1 MGTIAI
7 VVIVITIVV
16 ALFILGGAVWFAWD
30 SDKRVKTFA
39 RSTDLV
45 PGKPGRAP
53 EDWTSATST
62 EALLHQRIRY
72 AIADVHANPA
82 IPHDADLVAA
92 RDRLDDAVFD
102 LDDKLIAAAELSDDD
117 DKRARL
123 SSAESA
129 VVVLE
134 ELPKKL
140 WEAPKDTQLTDLEK
154 VTAALARA

>member
-39 RSTDLV
+39 RSTDLI

-53 EDWTSATST
+53 QEWTSATST

-82 IPHDADLVAA
+82 IPHDPDLVAA
-92 RDRLDDAVFD
+92 RDRLDDAVFG
-102 LDDKLIAAAELSDDD
+102 LDDKLIGATDLSGDE
-117 DKRARL
+117 KTALL

-140 WEAPKDTQLTDLEK
+140 WEAPKETQLADLDT
-154 VTAALARA
+154 VIAALARA

>member
-1 MGTIAI
+1 MIAFVVIAI
-7 VVIVITIVV
+7 TVVM
-16 ALFILGGAVWFAWD
+16 ALFILVGAAWFAWD
-30 SDKRVKTFA
+30 SDKRVKRFA

-53 EDWTSATST
+53 ASWTTATST
-62 EALLHQRIRY
+62 EALLHRRIRY

-82 IPHDADLVAA
+82 IPHYPDLVAA
-92 RDRLDDAVFD
+92 RDRLDDAVFG
-102 LDDKLIAAAELSDDD
+102 LDDKLIAASDIADD
-117 DKRARL
+117 EEKTARL

-140 WEAPKDTQLTDLEK
+140 WEAPEDSQLADMEK
-154 VTAALARA
+154 VTSALERA

>member
-1 MGTIAI
+1 MIAI
-7 VVIVITIVV
+7 IVIVVTIVV
-16 ALFILGGAVWFAWD
+16 ALFILGGAAWFAWD
-30 SDKRVKTFA
+30 SDKRVKKFA

-53 EDWTSATST
+53 ADWTTATSK

-82 IPHDADLVAA
+82 IPHDPDVVAV

-102 LDDKLIAAAELSDDD
+102 LDDKLIAVAEMSEGEE
-117 DKRARL
+117 KVARL
-123 SSAESA
+123 SSAEAA
-129 VVVLE
+129 VRVLE

-140 WEAPKDTQLTDLEK
+140 WEAPKEVQIDDIEK
-154 VTAALARA
+154 VTSALTRA